1 MRILVILLGVLFS
14 GMLLSDVVVAE
25 ERATREECIA
35 MTKAASKMLEADKS
49 AGIKEIGNPKGKFVW
64 KDSYVFLMDKSG
76 KMLAHPFNPELL
88 KKDTLLGETDK
99 NQVKPKK
106 IFVEFLDVAFNNG
119 EGWIDYKWPK
129 PNKKVPSDK
138 FTFIHRVGWTD
149 MFVGAGTYS
158 K

>member
-1 MRILVILLGVLFS
+1 MRILTILLGT
-14 GMLLSDVVVAE
+14 LLSVVMLSDIVNAE

-35 MTKAASKMLEADKS
+35 MTKAASKMLEADKA

-88 KKDTLLGETDK
+88 KKDTLINETDK

-119 EGWIDYKWPK
+119 QGWIDYKWPK

-149 MFVGAGTYS
+149 MFVGAGTYL

>member
-1 MRILVILLGVLFS
+1 MRILLFLFGTLFLGAMLS
-14 GMLLSDVVVAE
+14 GTVSAE
-25 ERATREECIA
+25 ERATKEECIA
-35 MTKAASKMLEADKS
+35 MTKAASVMLEADKA

-76 KMLAHPFNPELL
+76 KMLAHPFKPELL

-99 NQVKPKK
+99 NHVKPKK

-119 EGWIDYKWPK
+119 EGWVDYKWPK
-129 PNKKVPSDK
+129 PNSTVPSNK

>member
-1 MRILVILLGVLFS
+1 MRILLILLGTLFLGTMLS
-14 GMLLSDVVVAE
+14 GAVSAE
-25 ERATREECIA
+25 EKATKEECIA
-35 MTKAASKMLEADKS
+35 MTKAASIMLEADKE

-88 KKDTLLGETDK
+88 QKDNLLGETDK
-99 NQVKPKK
+99 NHVKPKK

-119 EGWIDYKWPK
+119 EGWVDYKWPK
-129 PNKKVPSDK
+129 PKSKVPSNK